1 MMECKVITKETLE
14 TSQILC
20 AHMPYF
26 CWPGHIINKLE
37 LKFQWFN
44 YMTARLQAKT

>member
-1 MMECKVITKETLE
+1 MAEDTLE

-26 CWPGHIINKLE
+26 CRTGHDHLLNSFPQSNNITGF
-37 LKFQWFN
+37 LK
-44 YMTARLQAKT
+44 